1 MEETNAQIK
10 NEPKYQVNQQLV
22 NKRIEN
28 MKLEQNLALGII
40 GGGLCGLAGA
50 TIWAAVTY
58 FTEYQIGWLAVGVG
72 FLVGFGMSRMGKGLD
87 KIFGVAGGV
96 IALVSVLLGNFLASI
111 GFLAKY
117 FEVNF
122 LDMLI
127 NFNYSLTLELM
138 METFSIMDI
147 LFYGIAIYE
156 GYRFSFRKINQKELL
171 EGALTKIETE

>member
-1 MEETNAQIK
+1 MEETNAQVK

-50 TIWAAVTY
+50 AIWAAVTY
-58 FTEYQIGWLAVGVG
+58 FTEYQIGWMSVGVG
-72 FLVGFGMSRMGKGLD
+72 FLVGFGMSRLGKGLD
-87 KIFGVAGGV
+87 KVFGIAGGA
-96 IALVSVLLGNFLASI
+96 IALLSIILGNFLAAI
-111 GFLAKY
+111 GFLAKLID
-117 FEVNF
+117 VSF

-127 NFNYSLTLELM
+127 YFNYSMTFELM
-138 METFSIMDI
+138 KETFSVMDI

-171 EGALTKIETE
+171 EGALTEIETE